1 MSPFFSLFA
10 ALFITLVI
18 EVPLGVLML
27 KRKDTI
33 IPLIL
38 INVLTNPALN
48 AALMILFSLTQSYS
62 VYLTAVVIGEISVF
76 VGESF
81 FIRSLCNLPL
91 KRSFILSISI
101 NSASLLL
108 GSAIIPLI
116 QGGL

>member
-1 MSPFFSLFA
+1 MNPFIELLL
-10 ALFITLVI
+10 ALIVTLLI
-18 EVPLGVLML
+18 EVPLGVLIL
-27 KRKDTI
+27 KRKDII

-62 VYLTAVVIGEISVF
+62 VYLTALVVGEITVF

-81 FIRSLCNLPL
+81 LIRSLCDLPF

-101 NSASLLL
+101 NSVSLLL